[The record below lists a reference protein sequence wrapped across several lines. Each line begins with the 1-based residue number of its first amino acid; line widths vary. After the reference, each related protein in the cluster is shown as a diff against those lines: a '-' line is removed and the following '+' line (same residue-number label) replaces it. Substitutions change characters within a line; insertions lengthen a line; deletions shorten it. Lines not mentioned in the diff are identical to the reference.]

1 MELVVK
7 KNGPQSI
14 GKTRGG
20 QNTKIHAVVADEKN
34 VIAFHLSRGNLHDG
48 PQGRSLIEQMDPE
61 YEDSYVLMDKAYE
74 GAQTRQAVLD
84 KGMIPVVP
92 PKTNR
97 KNQWE
102 YDKTLYRRRNEV
114 ERFFRRLKYSRRI
127 FTRYDKLDTTY
138 IAFIQLALVGE
149 FFRKSVNTP

>member
-1 MELVVK
+1 MSK
-7 KNGPQSI
+7 KSGPQSI

-20 QNTKIHAVVADEKN
+20 TNTKIHAIVANEKAL
-34 VIAFHLSRGNLHDG
+34 IAFHLSRGNLHDG
-48 PQGRSLIEQMDPE
+48 PQGRLLIEHLDQE
-61 YEDSYVLMDKAYE
+61 YENSYVLMDKAYE

-138 IAFIQLALVGE
+138 NAFIQLALIGE
-149 FFRKSVNTP
+149 YFRNSVNTP

>member
-1 MELVVK
+1 M
-7 KNGPQSI
+7 
-14 GKTRGG
+14 
-20 QNTKIHAVVADEKN
+20 ADEKN

-48 PQGRSLIEQMDPE
+48 PQGRLLIEHLDQE
-61 YEDSYVLMDKAYE
+61 YENSYVLMDKAYE